1 MPFRQLAGRVMSS
14 EAVRIGLEKR
24 IMSLP
29 SRVVASL
36 KASIGDVV
44 FGMEDG
50 TVSIFGLVF
59 GVAMSTNDPR
69 AVLIAGA
76 TGAAAAAVSMM
87 AGSYLD
93 AESVRDARR
102 ARRKGPVDA
111 TEAAAQVETVAAAL
125 TRGGMAAADV
135 AQVSEALKRAPRA
148 TLGLRSELDE
158 ADDGASPTSHAFWMF
173 VSDLFAGFTPVL
185 PFAFLPMDQARIVS
199 LVLTTVLLVALGIGR
214 GIVGKRSI
222 VRATAETLAI
232 AASAAAA
239 GVLVGRLLS

>member
-1 MPFRQLAGRVMSS
+1 MS
-14 EAVRIGLEKR
+14 AA
-24 IMSLP
+24 
-29 SRVVASL
+29 SRVYSSL

-59 GVAMSTNDPR
+59 GVALSTDDPHT
-69 AVLIAGA
+69 VLVAGA

-102 ARRKGPVDA
+102 ARRDGPVDPAVARIEA
-111 TEAAAQVETVAAAL
+111 TAITAAL
-125 TRGGMAAADV
+125 ARGGMAPQDVTQVAD
-135 AQVSEALKRAPRA
+135 ALARAPRA
-148 TLGLRSELDE
+148 VAGLRTELVE

-173 VSDLFAGFTPVL
+173 VSDLFAGFTPVM
-185 PFAFLPMDQARIVS
+185 PFAFLPMESARIVC
-199 LVLTTVLLVALGIGR
+199 LVLTTVLLVGLGIGR
-214 GIVGKRSI
+214 GLVAKRSV

-232 AASAAAA
+232 AAAAALA
-239 GVLVGRLLS
+239 GIAMGHFLS

>member
-1 MPFRQLAGRVMSS
+1 MSASARV
-14 EAVRIGLEKR
+14 L
-24 IMSLP
+24 
-29 SRVVASL
+29 ASL

-59 GVAMSTNDPR
+59 GVAISTNDPR
-69 AVLIAGA
+69 TVLIAGA

-102 ARRKGPVDA
+102 ARRDGPVDPA
-111 TEAAAQVETVAAAL
+111 VARTEADAITAAL
-125 TRGGMAAADV
+125 TRGGMAPQDVTRVAD
-135 AQVSEALKRAPRA
+135 ALARAPRA
-148 TLGLRSELDE
+148 VAGLRTELAE

-185 PFAFLPMDQARIVS
+185 PFAFLPMDSARMVS
-199 LVLTTVLLVALGIGR
+199 LGLTTVLLVVLGVGR
-214 GIVGKRSI
+214 GLVAKRSV
-222 VRATAETLAI
+222 VRATLETLGI
-232 AASAAAA
+232 AASAALA
-239 GVLVGRLLS
+239 GIAMGHFLS

>member
-1 MPFRQLAGRVMSS
+1 MSVIQRV
-14 EAVRIGLEKR
+14 L
-24 IMSLP
+24 
-29 SRVVASL
+29 ASL

-59 GVAMSTNDPR
+59 GVAISTDDPHT
-69 AVLIAGA
+69 VLVAGA

-102 ARRKGPVDA
+102 ARREGPVDA
-111 TEAAAQVETVAAAL
+111 VAVQDATSAIMSAL
-125 TRGGMAAADV
+125 TRGGMAPQDV
-135 AQVSEALKRAPRA
+135 TQVAEALARAPRA
-148 TLGLRSELDE
+148 VSGLRGELAE
-158 ADDGASPTSHAFWMF
+158 ADDGASPTAHAFWMF

-185 PFAFLPMDQARIVS
+185 PFAFLPMDSARIVS

-214 GIVGKRSI
+214 GLVAKRSI
-222 VRATAETLAI
+222 ARATLETLAI
-232 AASAAAA
+232 AASAALA
-239 GVLVGRLLS
+239 GIAMGHFLS

>member
-1 MPFRQLAGRVMSS
+1 MS
-14 EAVRIGLEKR
+14 VPQRIF
-24 IMSLP
+24 S
-29 SRVVASL
+29 SL
-36 KASIGDVV
+36 KASMGDVV

-59 GVAMSTNDPR
+59 GVAISTSDPHT
-69 AVLIAGA
+69 VLIAGA

-102 ARRKGPVDA
+102 ARRDGPVDPVVA
-111 TEAAAQVETVAAAL
+111 KTEAAAITTAL
-125 TRGGMAAADV
+125 ARSGMAPQDV
-135 AQVSEALKRAPRA
+135 ALVADALARAPRA
-148 TLGLRSELDE
+148 VAGLRTELAE

-185 PFAFLPMDQARIVS
+185 PFAFLPMDSARIVS

-214 GIVGKRSI
+214 GLVGKRSV
-222 VRATAETLAI
+222 VRATLETLAI
-232 AASAAAA
+232 AASAALA
-239 GVLVGRLLS
+239 GIAMGHVLS

>member
-1 MPFRQLAGRVMSS
+1 MVQDPSPSAPKPAAPAPVTSVPLPTRVM
-14 EAVRIGLEKR
+14 
-24 IMSLP
+24 
-29 SRVVASL
+29 ASL

-69 AVLIAGA
+69 TVLIAGA

-102 ARRKGPVDA
+102 VSRELPVDP
-111 TEAAAQVETVAAAL
+111 AAAEAEAQAITAAL
-125 TRGGMAAADV
+125 ARGGMAAEDV
-135 AQVSEALKRAPRA
+135 RQVGAALARAPRA
-148 TLGLRSELDE
+148 ALGLKSEIAD
-158 ADDGASPTSHAFWMF
+158 ADDGASPASHAFWMF

-185 PFAFLPMDQARIVS
+185 PFAFLPMDSARIVS
-199 LVLTTVLLVALGIGR
+199 LVLTTVLLLALGVGR
-214 GIVGKRSI
+214 GVVARKSI
-222 VRATAETLAI
+222 VRSTLETLSI
-232 AASAAAA
+232 AASAAVA
-239 GVLVGRLLS
+239 GVVVGRLLS

>member
-1 MPFRQLAGRVMSS
+1 MSAPGRV
-14 EAVRIGLEKR
+14 LD
-24 IMSLP
+24 
-29 SRVVASL
+29 SL

-59 GVAMSTNDPR
+59 GVAMTTNDPR
-69 AVLIAGA
+69 IVVIAGA

-102 ARRKGPVDA
+102 ARREGEVDP
-111 TEAAAQVETVAAAL
+111 TAAQAEVSAIAGAL
-125 TRGGMAAADV
+125 TRAGMAPGDV
-135 AQVSEALKRAPRA
+135 KQVSDALARAPRA
-148 TLGLRSELDE
+148 ANSLRAELAD
-158 ADDGASPTSHAFWMF
+158 ADDCASPAAHAFWMF

-185 PFAFLPMDQARIVS
+185 PFAILPMESARIAS

-214 GIVGKRSI
+214 GLVAERPVARTTI
-222 VRATAETLAI
+222 ETLMV
-232 AASAAAA
+232 AASAALA
-239 GVLVGRLLS
+239 GVGMGHLLS